1 MERTTVKL
9 TKLVAGPNPRSDIN
23 RVPID
28 DLLASIPV
36 RGLLMPLIVS
46 PTEKGRFAVRSG
58 GRRLRALQKLY
69 KAEAKTYDVPVVVI
83 GEDEAPDEVALID
96 NIQRVPLHPVDEY
109 HQYSALVDKGL
120 TQPEIAVRFGVPVKW
135 VGQRLQL
142 AKLAPEILKMWRAG
156 KLDADQAA
164 ALSANPDHATQN
176 MVWERAKDEWTR
188 KPDRLRHAVL
198 GAQHLQS
205 SASFKFVG
213 AEAYELAGGEYS
225 DDLFTEDRLV
235 LNPVLLMTLEQEKLA
250 NECRRLMSE
259 GWKWARTENDVGGR
273 AWNWPVID
281 VTPWARPEEKVTLA
295 EGEWHDKTIVKGA
308 ILERMLGMPSSW
320 PKGGVIV
327 GINIEGEFD
336 HRYFLAG
343 EMKAHNDNEAEPE
356 TDAYGEPVGEN
367 DTKNDTQNDTKTTSP
382 LAIPEDE
389 PKVNFKLREDM
400 AEVLSLAVAE
410 ALSQDGAIALAA
422 LMATL
427 RQQVAGGYGS
437 RSPLNIKIETW
448 GPNAPDPSLDAIS
461 WEWAFENEVN
471 GNGLAYGHLI
481 GRLVDLRYP
490 QYDPKQWTEIGR
502 KRMVRALCAALNP
515 EALRLAI
522 EERFDRS
529 AYFARIP
536 YAKISQILRDELG
549 FSGSIAAQKGPVVA
563 LAARLAADQGWLP
576 PDLAYALPRQEQE
589 G

>member
-9 TKLVAGPNPRSDIN
+9 TKLVAGPNARSDIT

-28 DLLASIPV
+28 DLVASIPIHGV
-36 RGLLMPLIVS
+36 LNPLIVKKG
-46 PTEKGRFAVRSG
+46 EKGKFVVHAG
-58 GRRLRALQKLY
+58 GRRLRALNRLY
-69 KAEAKTYDVPVVVI
+69 KQDRNYDVPVI
-83 GEDEAPDEVALID
+83 IMDDAIDDLDEIALID
-96 NIQRVPLHPVDEY
+96 NIQRVNLHPVDEY

-142 AKLAPEILKMWRAG
+142 AKLAPEILKLWRAG
-156 KLDADQAA
+156 KMDADQAA
-164 ALSANPDHATQN
+164 ALSANRDHATQN
-176 MVWERAKDEWTR
+176 MVWERAKDDWTR

-198 GAQHLQS
+198 ATQHLQS
-205 SASFKFVG
+205 SATFKFVG

-235 LNPVLLMTLEQEKLA
+235 LNPVLLMRLEEEKLA
-250 NECRRLMSE
+250 NECKRLMSE
-259 GWKWARTENDVGGR
+259 GWKWARTEKDVGGR

-281 VTPWARPEEKVTLA
+281 ITPWARPEEKVKLA
-295 EGEWHDKTIVKGA
+295 EGDWNDKLMVKA
-308 ILERMLGMPSSW
+308 AVLERMLGMPSSW

-327 GINIEGEFD
+327 GINLEGEFD
-336 HRYFLAG
+336 HRWFLAD
-343 EMKAHNDNEAEPE
+343 EMKANDNEAEPE
-356 TDAYGEPVGEN
+356 TDAYGEPVGDDDEAR
-367 DTKNDTQNDTKTTSP
+367 DAKAYAP
-382 LAIPEDE
+382 LAAVPDPE

-400 AEVLSLAVAE
+400 AEILSLAVAE
-410 ALSQDGAIALAA
+410 AVSQDAAIALAA

-437 RSPLNIKIETW
+437 RSPLNIKVETW
-448 GPNAPDPSLDAIS
+448 GPNAPDPSLDAIP
-461 WEWAFENEVN
+461 WEMAFEDEVN
-471 GNGLAYGHLI
+471 GQGLAYGHLI
-481 GRLVDLRYP
+481 GRLVDLRHP

-515 EALRLAI
+515 EALRRAI

-529 AYFARIP
+529 AYFARLP
-536 YAKISQILRDELG
+536 YARIHAILTAELG
-549 FSGSIAAQKGPVVA
+549 YSGSIPAQKAPVVA

-576 PDLAYALPRQEQE
+576 PDLAYALPE
-589 G
+589 GDKP